1 MQQDFGSR
9 LRELRRERGMTLRGL
24 ADAAELDFTYL
35 SKIENGRAG
44 YFPGADTIRQLAQI
58 LGVDALDL
66 LHLAKKVPPEL
77 TAVAGTPQGRRFLQ
91 RANEIASP
99 KDWDALL
106 DLLERRRSD
115 RLADGEKKGD

>member
-1 MQQDFGSR
+1 
-9 LRELRRERGMTLRGL
+9 MTLRGL